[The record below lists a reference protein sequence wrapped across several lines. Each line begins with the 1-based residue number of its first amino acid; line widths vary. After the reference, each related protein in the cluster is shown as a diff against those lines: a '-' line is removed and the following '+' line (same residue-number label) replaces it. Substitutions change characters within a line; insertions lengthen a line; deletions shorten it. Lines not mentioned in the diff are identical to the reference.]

1 MFGDGEVKC
10 GLLGDGT
17 ESARVPIGHVQTNG
31 MWERSGGDVVLAKE
45 VGVDERFLSTRVNQ
59 GLDGDW
65 WEVTKVNGDRNEE
78 RDARRRW

>member
-1 MFGDGEVKC
+1 
-10 GLLGDGT
+10 
-17 ESARVPIGHVQTNG
+17 
-31 MWERSGGDVVLAKE
+31 MWKRSGGDVVLAEK

>member
-1 MFGDGEVKC
+1 
-10 GLLGDGT
+10 
-17 ESARVPIGHVQTNG
+17 